1 MFLRIKILC
10 LLTFAAEIVLLGA
23 MVYYTSWR
31 FLLGYLI
38 LSALAGLWVLQSG
51 LTRHSKEAWLS
62 LQEGESPAEP
72 LFNAI
77 VRFAAGVLL
86 IVPGVLTDL
95 VALLLFTPLGIWL
108 AGMVLFYVIDLPM
121 PFPSFRKQKSSS
133 KNIPAKDEIIDVQV
147 KKEE

>member
-1 MFLRIKILC
+1 
-10 LLTFAAEIVLLGA
+10 VLLG
-23 MVYYTSWR
+23 
-31 FLLGYLI
+31 G
-38 LSALAGLWVLQSG
+38 LS
-51 LTRHSKEAWLS
+51 RHSKEAWLS
-62 LQEGESPAEP
+62 LQEGESPAGP
-72 LFNAI
+72 MFNAI

-108 AGMVLFYVIDLPM
+108 ALTIFLYVIDAPLPL
-121 PFPSFRKQKSSS
+121 PSFRNPKPSS